1 MKICVTGITGFI
13 GAAVCHRI
21 LNEGF
26 VVVGTC
32 RNYNNKND
40 LSRVSLF
47 ETGDIDVKTSW
58 EAALK
63 GADAVVHTA
72 ARTHVVNETAVDPLA
87 IYRQVNLHGTAN
99 LARQAA
105 ESGVKRFIFLSS
117 VKVNGEASPIAYTE
131 SDDPSPKDAYGI
143 SKMEAEQAFAEI
155 ADGTGMSVFILRPPL
170 VYGPNVK
177 ANFLKLIRL
186 VDRGMPLPLG
196 SVDNQRSL
204 IYVGNLADAIVRC
217 IRHTETTSKTYLVRD
232 GVDVATP
239 ELIRMIASA
248 LGKPARL
255 FKIPPKLLRAITR
268 MAGRERDADRLIES
282 LIVDDTKI
290 RQELNWEPPFTIE
303 YGLKET
309 IAWYKSVRK

>member
-1 MKICVTGITGFI
+1 MKVCVTGITGFI
-13 GAAVCHRI
+13 GAAIRHRI

-26 VVVGTC
+26 SVVGTC
-32 RNYNNKND
+32 RNYNNKNQ
-40 LSRVSLF
+40 LSRVSFF

-87 IYRQVNLHGTAN
+87 AYRRVNLHGTAN

-131 SDDPSPKDAYGI
+131 SDEPSPKDAYGI
-143 SKMEAEQAFAEI
+143 SKMEAEQALSEI

-177 ANFLKLIRL
+177 ANFFKLIQL
-186 VDRGMPLPLG
+186 VDRGIPLPLG
-196 SVDNQRSL
+196 SIHNQRSL
-204 IYVGNLADAIVRC
+204 IYVGNLADAIVKC
-217 IRHTETTSKTYLVRD
+217 IRHTKSTFKTYLVRD
-232 GVDVATP
+232 GANVATP

-255 FKIPPKLLRAITR
+255 FRMPPKLLHTIARL
-268 MAGRERDADRLIES
+268 AGRETEAGRLIES
-282 LIVDDTKI
+282 LTVDDNKI

-309 IAWYKSVRK
+309 ISWYKSVRK

>member
-13 GAAVCHRI
+13 GTAVCHRI

-26 VVVGTC
+26 SVVGTC
-32 RNYNNKND
+32 RNYNNKNH

-47 ETGDIDVKTSW
+47 EIGDIDVKTSW

-72 ARTHVVNETAVDPLA
+72 ARTHVVNETAIDPLA

-131 SDDPSPKDAYGI
+131 SDEPSPKDAYGI
-143 SKMEAEQAFAEI
+143 SKMEAEQVLAEI

-255 FKIPPKLLRAITR
+255 FKISPKLLRAITR
-268 MAGRERDADRLIES
+268 LAGRERDADRLIES
-282 LIVDDTKI
+282 LTVDDTKI
-290 RQELNWEPPFTIE
+290 RQELNWEPPFKIE

-309 IAWYKSVRK
+309 IAWYKSVSK